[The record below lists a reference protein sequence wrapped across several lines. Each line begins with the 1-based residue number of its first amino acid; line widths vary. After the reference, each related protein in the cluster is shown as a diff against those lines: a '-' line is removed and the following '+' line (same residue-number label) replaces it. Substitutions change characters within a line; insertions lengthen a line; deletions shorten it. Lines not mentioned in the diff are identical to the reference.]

1 MKSRWNLTTRTRG
14 TARKR
19 NGTPG
24 LVARTYLTDIVP
36 TSRGL
41 RARRRCASPR
51 RLRRGFRIFSW
62 KAAFSREFEK
72 KVCVD
77 REETA
82 ARTVVGT
89 RHGQA
94 TASAA
99 RRTETG
105 SSGGEIAFAALFTA
119 RQMGVDPWAD
129 ENDEHESRGGQ
140 GESSDEGAS
149 ELEREARRR
158 REQVRADGRSRASP
172 DPAPTADA
180 RGSLF
185 PSLASPPLADLRSR
199 DRHPAVLERGVP
211 RGLGGG

>member
-51 RLRRGFRIFSW
+51 RLRRGFRIFSG

-72 KVCVD
+72 GGCVD

-105 SSGGEIAFAALFTA
+105 AARLRT
-119 RQMGVDPWAD
+119 
-129 ENDEHESRGGQ
+129 
-140 GESSDEGAS
+140 
-149 ELEREARRR
+149 LL
-158 REQVRADGRSRASP
+158 RADTWGSTLGRTRTTSTSLAEARASP
-172 DPAPTADA
+172 PTRVLPSSNARRDEDASRYARTGAFALLPPYRTHRRHARARFPHLSLTSVPAMTPN
-180 RGSLF
+180 
-185 PSLASPPLADLRSR
+185 
-199 DRHPAVLERGVP
+199 AVLERGVP
-211 RGLGGG
+211 RGRGGG

>member
-1 MKSRWNLTTRTRG
+1 MCDEGDFKSLIWNLRTPTRG
-14 TARKR
+14 TERKR
-19 NGTPG
+19 NSTPG
-24 LVARTYLTDIVP
+24 MVARTYLTDIVP

-51 RLRRGFRIFSW
+51 RMRRGFRIFSW

-77 REETA
+77 RDETA

-105 SSGGEIAFAALFTA
+105 AARLRT
-119 RQMGVDPWAD
+119 
-129 ENDEHESRGGQ
+129 
-140 GESSDEGAS
+140 
-149 ELEREARRR
+149 LL
-158 REQVRADGRSRASP
+158 RADTWGSTLGRTRTTSTSLAEARASP
-172 DPAPTADA
+172 PTRALPSSSARRDEDASRYARTGELALLPPYRTHRRHARARFPHLSLTSVPATTPN
-180 RGSLF
+180 
-185 PSLASPPLADLRSR
+185 
-199 DRHPAVLERGVP
+199 AVLERGVP
-211 RGLGGG
+211 RGRGGG

>member
-51 RLRRGFRIFSW
+51 SCVV
-62 KAAFSREFEK
+62 AFAFFLGKLLCRAEFEK

-99 RRTETG
+99 RRTETQSQRRVPSTRTLLRADTWG
-105 SSGGEIAFAALFTA
+105 STLGRTRTTSTSLAEARASPPTRALPSSSA
-119 RQMGVDPWAD
+119 RRD
-129 ENDEHESRGGQ
+129 EDASRYARTDALALLPTQ
-140 GESSDEGAS
+140 RPPPT
-149 ELEREARRR
+149 REARFFRR
-158 REQVRADGRSRASP
+158 
-172 DPAPTADA
+172 
-180 RGSLF
+180 
-185 PSLASPPLADLRSR
+185 SPPTSR
-199 DRHPAVLERGVP
+199 
-211 RGLGGG
+211 